1 MAFKDSLL
9 VFRAQAIQGLFDNAF
24 RVERHLVVDDGLSIR
39 CRILDVENDLGAND
53 AGLVGTEEKV
63 WVIVQALP
71 ALARLAQHGLQVS
84 ERVEESGF
92 SRRIRA
98 VDRGNGKHTVLATQ
112 VERLAVASLLA
123 RNHREVDRLR
133 KGLPVVEMKDSQ
145 HHSPTFPFSC
155 KNSTS
160 FRE

>member
-1 MAFKDSLL
+1 
-9 VFRAQAIQGLFDNAF
+9 
-24 RVERHLVVDDGLSIR
+24 
-39 CRILDVENDLGAND
+39 
-53 AGLVGTEEKV
+53 
-63 WVIVQALP
+63 VQALP
-71 ALARLAQHGLQVS
+71 ALARLTQHGLQVS

-145 HHSPTFPFSC
+145 HHSLAFPFSC